1 MSSKRLRKN
10 NMNRRFALLFTF
22 LLYVGLIQAQV
33 SPYQTYEIGTYQ
45 YNIAIVSQVYLDDI
59 EVRSDNYEIGAF
71 VGTETKA
78 RGVDRITLHNNKYYR
93 AHVEIQYTNGNDN
106 VFFKLHNLENGN
118 EYVLYSA
125 TIYDDDHNIN
135 DLPSKISDLFDYTN
149 GANTNKYPAVFR
161 FSSTTNL
168 VINHYTTNG
177 GWYLIASPL
186 NAAETDPTTV
196 TNMIS
201 NDYDL
206 YFFDQTGAGNGKEWK
221 NWKEDVNGGSTNHGF
236 NLVPGTGYL
245 YANSQDVTLTFIGA
259 PYNGTNVVELSRA
272 ATVAHEKMRGWNLI
286 GNSFTTAKTI
296 GGRGYYRMNPV
307 GRSELIAGTG
317 NIDAMEGIFVYY
329 DPEDDNAANRE
340 ETVTFTNPSLKRAE
354 GDDMV
359 LLTLNRNNGGTI
371 DRVIVRFDEGGTLPK
386 YTLRDNSTIIYI
398 PQADKDYAVV
408 KGSATNVFPVNFKTE
423 DFGTYTLSADIAG
436 ANVDYMHLIDKITGE
451 DVDMLLEGEY
461 SFVAAPVD
469 REDRFILRLNYSGY
483 FDNESDIFAY
493 QNGSDIVVCGEGTLQ
508 VFDVMGRFV
517 TSYEVNGVQTIY
529 ALPMGVYIFRMVGDD
544 VMTQKIYVR

>member
-1 MSSKRLRKN
+1 MKR
-10 NMNRRFALLFTF
+10 TF
-22 LLYVGLIQAQV
+22 LALIALFVLNPLVYSQDNNHYG
-33 SPYQTYEIGTYQ
+33 SDFNHYDYQTHKDVNFLVAIDGNLIETTDSYYEY
-45 YNIAIVSQVYLDDI
+45 
-59 EVRSDNYEIGAF
+59 EVGFF
-71 VGTETKA
+71 VGEDYRGGGYMQLEYPDDPYPTTNYSSIFYTEPNEP
-78 RGVDRITLHNNKYYR
+78 I
-93 AHVEIQYTNGNDN
+93 IC
-106 VFFKLHNLENGN
+106 KL
-118 EYVLYSA
+118 Y
-125 TIYDDDHNIN
+125 DHNKNIEYTVFTCV
-135 DLPSKISDLFDYTN
+135 DGDDEPVSLLTGTEYDYFDD
-149 GANTNKYPAVFR
+149 GVCLS
-161 FSSTTNL
+161 FSSSFS
-168 VINHYTTNG
+168 IDIAQYSENG

-186 NAAETDPTTV
+186 AATVSPTV
-196 TNMIS
+196 VENMIS
-201 NDYDL
+201 STEANYDL
-206 YFFDQTGAGNGKEWK
+206 YFFDQAGTGNGKEWK

-359 LLTLNRNNGGTI
+359 LLTLNRNNDGTI

-508 VFDVMGRFV
+508 VFDVMGRYV
-517 TSYEVNGVQTIY
+517 TSYEVNGVQSIQ
-529 ALPMGVYIFRMVGDD
+529 AMPMGVYIFRMLGDD
-544 VMTQKIYVR
+544 VKTQKIYVR

>member
-1 MSSKRLRKN
+1 MKKI
-10 NMNRRFALLFTF
+10 LFILISLIAFSGVTIAQQTRYTNHYIARTGLDQQMPF
-22 LLYVGLIQAQV
+22 YSYV
-33 SPYQTYEIGTYQ
+33 TYDDQ
-45 YNIAIVSQVYLDDI
+45 YLEYSDAI
-59 EVRSDNYEIGAF
+59 EIGAF
-71 VGTETKA
+71 INGECRMSTFL
-78 RGVDRITLHNNKYYR
+78 VDP
-93 AHVEIQYTNGNDN
+93 
-106 VFFKLHNLENGN
+106 
-118 EYVLYSA
+118 
-125 TIYDDDHNIN
+125 TIYGDPHPSVEHAIAYSYRDFDETGAQILFKMYNHETGIEYDYCAN
-135 DLPSKISDLFDYTN
+135 DYVVRSNGYVDWGDPDVLRFYT
-149 GANTNKYPAVFR
+149 
-161 FSSTTNL
+161 TTNL
-168 VINHYTTNG
+168 VINQYTTNG

-186 NAAETDPTTV
+186 AATVSPTV
-196 TNMIS
+196 VENMIS
-201 NDYDL
+201 STEANYDL
-206 YFFDQTGAGNGKEWK
+206 YFFDQAGTGNGKEWK
-221 NWKEDVNGGSTNHGF
+221 NWKEDPNPNGSTNYGF
-236 NLVPGTGYL
+236 NLVPGKGYL
-245 YANSQDVTLTFIGA
+245 YANNEDVTLTFIGA

-272 ATVAHEKMRGWNLI
+272 ATVANEKLRGWNLI

-329 DPEDDNAANRE
+329 DPEDADAANRE

-359 LLTLNRNNGGTI
+359 LLTLNRNNGGAI

-398 PQADKDYAVV
+398 PQADRDYAVV

-451 DVDMLLEGEY
+451 DVDMLLESEY

-469 REDRFILRLNYSGY
+469 REDRFILRLTYSGY

-517 TSYEVNGVQTIY
+517 TSYEVNGVQSIQ
-529 ALPMGVYIFRMVGDD
+529 AMPMGVYIFRMLGDD
-544 VMTQKIYVR
+544 VKTQKIYVR